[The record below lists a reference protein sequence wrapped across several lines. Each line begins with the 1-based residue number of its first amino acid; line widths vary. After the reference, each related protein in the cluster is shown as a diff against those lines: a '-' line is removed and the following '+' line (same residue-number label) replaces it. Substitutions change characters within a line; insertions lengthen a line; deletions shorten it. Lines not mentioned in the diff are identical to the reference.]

1 MNKKFKI
8 SITVIILLIIG
19 VCTFN
24 LLTTDT
30 KTGVG
35 VFDESVYYSQGKYI
49 YMTYNGVYSM
59 SDGSSEKLFEADECY
74 SLFVQD
80 EEIYLTYYENNN
92 VNPKIAILD
101 LNGNVLKTAQLK
113 LEQHFTDYKNP
124 VAIKAVIDN
133 VIFVFDDRNG
143 VSYALD
149 ADENFE
155 LKTIEFKDNYSID
168 NGYEVGTYN
177 NHLFLYYYS
186 DGKLIIKVIVD
197 KENSRYYPFF
207 GFDSQSFSNDIIFEW
222 DIAFLTDLTTYD
234 INNKTAKEYEDFFDD
249 TKTHGN
255 QIKNIVS
262 YDDMLLL
269 TTNSN
274 SRIDSSDDFNEHD
287 VLCVVDTKNL
297 SVEKEFK
304 TKRFEHIIY
313 ADKEIAI
320 TYRNGRY
327 TTYSLDN
334 WKKIESRPAE
344 KIEKGSSYAFEACG
358 DYIFVFSGELVDI
371 IEIP

>member
-1 MNKKFKI
+1 MNKKIKI
-8 SITVIILLIIG
+8 SIAVIILLIIG

-30 KTGVG
+30 KTV
-35 VFDESVYYSQGKYI
+35 VEISDDRVYYSQGKYI

-59 SDGSSEKLFEADECY
+59 SNGSSEKLFEADECY

-92 VNPKIAILD
+92 VNPIIAILD
-101 LNGNVLKTAQLK
+101 LNGNVLKTAKLK
-113 LEQHFTDYKNP
+113 LEQDYESDIS
-124 VAIKAVIDN
+124 IKAVIDN
-133 VIFVFDDRNG
+133 MIFVRNNPVGDCYVFD
-143 VSYALD
+143 V
-149 ADENFE
+149 DENFE
-155 LKTIEFKDNYSID
+155 LKTIEFKDNYSIG

-177 NHLFLYYYS
+177 NHLFLYCNT
-186 DGKLIIKVIVD
+186 GEGLKITTAID
-197 KENSRYYPFF
+197 KENNCYYPF
-207 GFDSQSFSNDIIFEW
+207 SYSKEQSFSNDIIFELNSSRLSRLN
-222 DIAFLTDLTTYD
+222 AYD
-234 INNKTAKEYEDFFDD
+234 INNKIAKEYDDFFDD
-249 TKTHGN
+249 TKAQCTR
-255 QIKNIVS
+255 ITDIIP
-262 YDDMLLL
+262 YDDMLILL
-269 TTNSN
+269 SNSN
-274 SRIDSSDDFNEHD
+274 VYAHSSDDFNEHD

-371 IEIP
+371 IDIP

>member
-1 MNKKFKI
+1 MNKKIKI
-8 SITVIILLIIG
+8 SIAVIILLIIS
-19 VCTFN
+19 VCTVN

-80 EEIYLTYYENNN
+80 EEIYLTYYENGN
-92 VNPKIAILD
+92 VNPKIVILD

-155 LKTIEFKDNYSID
+155 LKTIEFKDNYSIG
-168 NGYEVGTYN
+168 NGYEIGTYN
-177 NHLFLYYYS
+177 NHLFLYCNT
-186 DGKLIIKVIVD
+186 GEGLKITTAID
-197 KENSRYYPFF
+197 KENNCYYPF
-207 GFDSQSFSNDIIFEW
+207 SYSKEQSFSNDIIFELNSSRLSRLN
-222 DIAFLTDLTTYD
+222 AYD
-234 INNKTAKEYEDFFDD
+234 INNKIAKEYDDFFDD
-249 TKTHGN
+249 TKAQCTR
-255 QIKNIVS
+255 ITDIIP
-262 YDDMLLL
+262 YDDMLILL
-269 TTNSN
+269 SNSN
-274 SRIDSSDDFNEHD
+274 VYAHSSDDFNEHD
-287 VLCVVDTKNL
+287 VLCVVDTKNF